1 MKKICRF
8 PDYLYICKIL
18 PGLYP
23 GLYFQEMGHVTQKE
37 IAEALNLSRVT
48 VTKALKDH
56 PDLAKSTIKKVK
68 DFAREKG
75 YIPNLVSRNLS
86 TRHTRTIGFVVPK
99 LFNSFCSSAI
109 EAAHEYAIE
118 QEYQVIPM
126 LSYENPRLEKKA
138 IETLL
143 ASRVDGIVIDIS
155 EKTRDM
161 EIFHRLKDQNI
172 PLLFIDRFIEG
183 EKFNRVVTNDREA
196 AVTATRHIIEN
207 GYTSIGFLGIS
218 RKLNIG
224 NQRLLGFLEAMDNA
238 GLKIDN
244 SMVLEGNISFDFGY
258 KTLKRFYQQKKVPE
272 ALVCA
277 SLSVAVGVHKA
288 CRELGVKIPGD
299 LSLVSFGDMEMSSLL
314 TPSLTIMHVPI
325 RKMATK
331 AIEFI
336 IKNSI
341 NNNIEI
347 PPEKIYKSILYKG
360 ESTK

>member
-1 MKKICRF
+1 
-8 PDYLYICKIL
+8 
-18 PGLYP
+18 
-23 GLYFQEMGHVTQKE
+23 MGHVTQKE

-109 EAAHEYAIE
+109 EAAHECAIE
-118 QEYQVIPM
+118 KEYQVIPM
-126 LSYENPRLEKKA
+126 LSYENPLLEKKA

-155 EKTRDM
+155 EKTTNM
-161 EIFHRLKDQNI
+161 EIFHRLKDQDI

-183 EKFNRVVTNDREA
+183 EPFNRVVTNDREA
-196 AVTATRHIIEN
+196 AAIATRHLFDN
-207 GYTSIGFLGIS
+207 GCTSIGFLGIS

-224 NQRLLGFLEAMDNA
+224 NQRLLGFREAMDNA
-238 GLKIDN
+238 GIKIDEK
-244 SMVLEGNISFDFGY
+244 MVLEGDISIDFGY
-258 KTLKRFYQQKKVPE
+258 KTLKKFHQQKKVPD

-288 CRELGVKIPGD
+288 CRELGLDIPND

-325 RKMATK
+325 RKMAK
-331 AIEFI
+331 HAIEYI
-336 IKNSI
+336 IKQGEDENFR
-341 NNNIEI
+341 I
-347 PPEKIYKSILYKG
+347 PEEKVYKSKLHLG
-360 ESTK
+360 ESTKK